1 MRYQARRCLLLLSF
15 GIIVLSLSVP
25 AQEVQPPFVS
35 SPRRLLTAPE
45 ALEAPDEWIA
55 RSLQWVNYILNTYP
69 PSETEHP
76 VRRAALIRMD
86 DVSHIKS
93 APNNALVQ
101 AFYRQRVEGAVRE
114 IERTK
119 VVEGMRVWKLYNHG
133 FVVRTP
139 TVTYAFDIV
148 PGALRSQLVVPGEI
162 LQRLAAQC
170 DALFL
175 THAHNDHVNPE
186 VARLFLAQNKPVL
199 APPKLWGNI
208 PDLASRVTYPERTV
222 NTTQRV
228 ALKGGAS
235 ELKVVVYP
243 GHQGKEWLNNVYL
256 VSSPEGFTAMHTGDQ
271 SGPESPGGDF
281 DWLAQVGGYHHV
293 DLLLPNCWANGLD
306 RMLRGINPDLVI
318 TGHEN
323 ELSHSVDHREDY
335 TQTYNRL
342 FSSRYPAIVMSWG
355 ESYHIHRLHRAR

>member
-1 MRYQARRCLLLLSF
+1 MRFQAHRCLFLVSFGAVILSF
-15 GIIVLSLSVP
+15 SGL
-25 AQEVQPPFVS
+25 AQESQPSFVS

-45 ALEAPDEWIA
+45 ALDAPDEWIG
-55 RSLQWVNYILNTYP
+55 RSLKWVNYILKTYP
-69 PSETEHP
+69 PDVKEHP
-76 VRRAALIRMD
+76 VRRAALIRLD
-86 DVSHIKS
+86 DVLHIKS
-93 APNNALVQ
+93 APDNALAQV
-101 AFYRQRVEGAVRE
+101 FYRQRIEGAVQELEQTR
-114 IERTK
+114 I
-119 VVEGMRVWKLYNHG
+119 VEGMRVWKLYNHG

-139 TVTYAFDIV
+139 TVTFAFDIV
-148 PGALRSQLVVPGEI
+148 PGALRSEFVVPGEI
-162 LQRLAAQC
+162 LRRLVAQC

-186 VARLFLAQNKPVL
+186 VARLFLAQSKPVL
-199 APPKLWGNI
+199 APPGLWSNI
-208 PDLASRVTYPERTV
+208 ADLASRVTYPERAV
-222 NTTQRV
+222 NTTHRV
-228 ALKGGAS
+228 SLKGGAS

-256 VSSPEGFTAMHTGDQ
+256 VTSPEGFTAMHTGDQ

-281 DWLAQVGGYHHV
+281 DWMAQVGGYHHV
-293 DLLLPNCWANGLD
+293 DVLLPNCWANGLE

-342 FSSRYPAIVMSWG
+342 FGSRYPAIVMSWG
-355 ESYHIHRLHRAR
+355 ESYHIHRPHRAH